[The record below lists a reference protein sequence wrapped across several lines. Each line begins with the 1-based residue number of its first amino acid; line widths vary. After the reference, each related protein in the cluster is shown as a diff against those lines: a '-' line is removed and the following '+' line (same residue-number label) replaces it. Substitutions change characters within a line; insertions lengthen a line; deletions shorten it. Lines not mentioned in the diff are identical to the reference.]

1 MRSNGLERMA
11 RRARQRSRRNVS
23 HAAAALSPFRLG
35 LLKGLQQPESA
46 SGLARRLGLP
56 RQQVNYHLR
65 ELERA
70 GFIEMSEARQ
80 RRGCTERIMRLT
92 SRVSFPRADEAA
104 APPSDARA
112 GQEGHSFASAHLL
125 AAASAVASEVA
136 ELRAR
141 ADAAGKRLVTTTLQ
155 SEIRFPTPDDY
166 RAFVEGLTA
175 AVARLVARHA
185 APDDPRSRAHRLTIT
200 LNPTLQARTERKEP

>member
-1 MRSNGLERMA
+1 MA
-11 RRARQRSRRNVS
+11 RRARQRSRHVGR
-23 HAAAALSPFRLG
+23 AAQALSPFRLG
-35 LLKGLQQPESA
+35 LLEGLREPESA

-56 RQQVNYHLR
+56 RQRINYHLR

-92 SRVSFPRADEAA
+92 SRVSFPGAGEAA
-104 APPSDARA
+104 PG
-112 GQEGHSFASAHLL
+112 GQEGHGFASAHLI
-125 AAASAVASEVA
+125 AAASAVAAEVA

-141 ADAAGKRLVTTTLQ
+141 ADAEGKRLLTTTLQ
-155 SEIRFPTPDDY
+155 SEIRFPTPGDY

-185 APDDPRSRAHRLTIT
+185 APDDPRSRAHRLTIA
-200 LNPTLQARTERKEP
+200 LNPMLQARTGRKP

>member
-1 MRSNGLERMA
+1 MA
-11 RRARQRSRRNVS
+11 STARQNIS
-23 HAAAALSPFRLG
+23 HAATALSPFRLG
-35 LLKGLQQPESA
+35 LLQGLQQPESA

-65 ELERA
+65 ELERG

-92 SRVSFPRADEAA
+92 SRVSFPRADA
-104 APPSDARA
+104 APPGEAH
-112 GQEGHSFASAHLL
+112 GGFASAHLI

-136 ELRAR
+136 ALSAG
-141 ADAAGKRLVTTTLQ
+141 GKRLVTTTLQ
-155 SEIRFPTPDDY
+155 SEISFPTPGDY

-185 APDDPRSRAHRLTIT
+185 APGDPRSRVHRLTIA
-200 LNPTLQARTERKEP
+200 LNPTLQARAERRAP

>member
-1 MRSNGLERMA
+1 MA
-11 RRARQRSRRNVS
+11 RRAHQRSRRHVR

-35 LLKGLQQPESA
+35 LLKGLEQPESA

-56 RQQVNYHLR
+56 RQQLNYHLR

-92 SRVSFPRADEAA
+92 SRVSFPRADQA
-104 APPSDARA
+104 APPAGEARA
-112 GQEGHSFASAHLL
+112 DREGHGFASAHLI

-141 ADAAGKRLVTTTLQ
+141 ADAEGKRLVTTTLQ

-200 LNPTLQARTERKEP
+200 VNPTLQARTERKRP

>member
-1 MRSNGLERMA
+1 MASARTTERRSPSQE
-11 RRARQRSRRNVS
+11 
-23 HAAAALSPFRLG
+23 AAALSPFRLG
-35 LLKGLQQPESA
+35 LLEGLQQPESA

-70 GFIEMSEARQ
+70 GFIELSEARQ
-80 RRGCTERIMRLT
+80 RRGCTERVMRLT
-92 SRVSFPRADEAA
+92 SRVSFPRADEGASAA
-104 APPSDARA
+104 VRKDQT
-112 GQEGHSFASAHLL
+112 GDGFASAHLL
-125 AAASAVASEVA
+125 AATSAVAAEVA

-141 ADAAGKRLVTTTLQ
+141 AEAHGKRLVTTTLQ
-155 SEIRFPTPDDY
+155 SELHFPTPADY

-175 AVARLVARHA
+175 AVTRLVARHA

-200 LNPTLQARTERKEP
+200 LNPVLRARTERKPS

>member
-1 MRSNGLERMA
+1 MRSRGLERMA
-11 RRARQRSRRNVS
+11 RRARQRSRRHVR

-35 LLKGLQQPESA
+35 LLKGLEQPSSA

-80 RRGCTERIMRLT
+80 RRGFTERIMRLT

-104 APPSDARA
+104 PPEARA
-112 GQEGHSFASAHLL
+112 DQDGHQFASAHLI
-125 AAASAVASEVA
+125 AAASAVACEGA

-141 ADAAGKRLVTTTLQ
+141 ADAKGKRL
-155 SEIRFPTPDDY
+155 
-166 RAFVEGLTA
+166 
-175 AVARLVARHA
+175 
-185 APDDPRSRAHRLTIT
+185 
-200 LNPTLQARTERKEP
+200 

>member
-1 MRSNGLERMA
+1 MPS
-11 RRARQRSRRNVS
+11 RARQTSRRRVS

-35 LLKGLQQPESA
+35 LLSGLQEPESA

-92 SRVSFPRADEAA
+92 SRVSFPRADET
-104 APPSDARA
+104 APPAARA
-112 GQEGHSFASAHLL
+112 DQEGHGFASAHLI

-141 ADAAGKRLVTTTLQ
+141 ADAHGKRLVTTTLQ

-185 APDDPRSRAHRLTIT
+185 APDDPKSRAHRLTIT
-200 LNPTLQARTERKEP
+200 LNPTLQARSDA

>member
-1 MRSNGLERMA
+1 MA
-11 RRARQRSRRNVS
+11 TRARHRSRTHVS
-23 HAAAALSPFRLG
+23 HAAVALSPFRLV
-35 LLKGLQQPESA
+35 LLKGLEQPESA

-92 SRVSFPRADEAA
+92 SRVSFSRSDE
-104 APPSDARA
+104 
-112 GQEGHSFASAHLL
+112 EGHGFASAHLI

-141 ADAAGKRLVTTTLQ
+141 ADAEGKRLVTTTLQ

-200 LNPTLQARTERKEP
+200 LNPTLQARTERTKP

>member
-1 MRSNGLERMA
+1 MRSSGLERMA
-11 RRARQRSRRNVS
+11 SRARQRSRRHVS
-23 HAAAALSPFRLG
+23 HAVAALSPFRLG
-35 LLKGLQQPESA
+35 LLNGLQQPESA

-92 SRVSFPRADEAA
+92 SQVSFPRADEAA
-104 APPSDARA
+104 SPELRA
-112 GQEGHSFASAHLL
+112 NQEGHGFASAHLI

-141 ADAAGKRLVTTTLQ
+141 ADAKGKRLVTTTLQ
-155 SEIRFPTPDDY
+155 SEIHFPTPDDY

-185 APDDPRSRAHRLTIT
+185 APGDPRSRAHRLTIT

>member
-1 MRSNGLERMA
+1 MA
-11 RRARQRSRRNVS
+11 RRARSRSRRHVR
-23 HAAAALSPFRLG
+23 HAAVALSPFRLG
-35 LLKGLQQPESA
+35 LLEGLRQPESA

-92 SRVSFPRADEAA
+92 SRVSFARADEA
-104 APPSDARA
+104 PPTDAHA
-112 GQEGHSFASAHLL
+112 GQGGDAFASAHLI

-200 LNPTLQARTERKEP
+200 LNPMLQARTERNEP

>member
-1 MRSNGLERMA
+1 MRCSSLERMA
-11 RRARQRSRRNVS
+11 PHARRRSRRQLS
-23 HAAAALSPFRLG
+23 PAAAALSPFRLG
-35 LLKGLQQPESA
+35 LLKGLQEPESA

-70 GFIEMSEARQ
+70 GFIEMSEERQ

-104 APPSDARA
+104 PPEVRA
-112 GQEGHSFASAHLL
+112 DQEGHGFASAHVI

-136 ELRAR
+136 ELRSR
-141 ADAAGKRLVTTTLQ
+141 AGQGARLVTTTLQ

-185 APDDPRSRAHRLTIT
+185 APDDPRSRGHRLTII
-200 LNPTLQARTERKEP
+200 LNPTLQARNERKES

>member
-1 MRSNGLERMA
+1 MA
-11 RRARQRSRRNVS
+11 RRAGQRSRRHIS

-92 SRVSFPRADEAA
+92 SRVSFPRAGEAA
-104 APPSDARA
+104 PAAD
-112 GQEGHSFASAHLL
+112 QEGHGFASAHLI

-141 ADAAGKRLVTTTLQ
+141 ADAGGKRLVTTTLQ

>member
-1 MRSNGLERMA
+1 MA
-11 RRARQRSRRNVS
+11 RRARQRRRRHVS
-23 HAAAALSPFRLG
+23 HTAAALSPFRLG
-35 LLKGLQQPESA
+35 LLKRLQQPESA

-56 RQQVNYHLR
+56 RQQLNYHLR

-70 GFIEMSEARQ
+70 GFIEMSEGRQ
-80 RRGCTERIMRLT
+80 RRGCIERIMRLT

-104 APPSDARA
+104 TPEVRA
-112 GQEGHSFASAHLL
+112 DQEGHGFASAYLI

-141 ADAAGKRLVTTTLQ
+141 ADVEGKRLVTTTLQ

-185 APDDPRSRAHRLTIT
+185 APDDPRSRAHRLTVT
-200 LNPTLQARTERKEP
+200 LNPMLQSRAERKEP

>member
-1 MRSNGLERMA
+1 MRSIGLERMA
-11 RRARQRSRRNVS
+11 RRARQRSRRHIR
-23 HAAAALSPFRLG
+23 HAAAALPPFRLG
-35 LLKGLQQPESA
+35 LLKRLEQPESA
-46 SGLARRLGLP
+46 SGLARQLGLP

-65 ELERA
+65 ALERA

-104 APPSDARA
+104 PPKLEDRA
-112 GQEGHSFASAHLL
+112 DQEGHGFASAHLI
-125 AAASAVASEVA
+125 AAASVVASEVA

-155 SEIRFPTPDDY
+155 SEIGFPTPDAY

-185 APDDPRSRAHRLTIT
+185 APDDPRSRRHRLTIT
-200 LNPTLQARTERKEP
+200 LNPALQALIERKGR

>member
-1 MRSNGLERMA
+1 MA
-11 RRARQRSRRNVS
+11 HRARQRRGRQVS
-23 HAAAALSPFRLG
+23 PAAAALSPFRLG

-65 ELERA
+65 KLERA
-70 GFIEMSEARQ
+70 GFIEISEARQ

-104 APPSDARA
+104 SPEVRA
-112 GQEGHSFASAHLL
+112 DQEGHGFASAHLI
-125 AAASAVASEVA
+125 AAASSVASEVA

-141 ADAAGKRLVTTTLQ
+141 ADASGKRVVTTTLQ

-200 LNPTLQARTERKEP
+200 LNPTLPARTERKEP

>member
-1 MRSNGLERMA
+1 MA
-11 RRARQRSRRNVS
+11 PSARKQPRQNVS
-23 HAAAALSPFRLG
+23 HAAVALSPFRLG
-35 LLKGLQQPESA
+35 LLKGLEEPESA

-92 SRVSFPRADEAA
+92 SRVSFPRADDD
-104 APPSDARA
+104 APPEVRA
-112 GQEGHSFASAHLL
+112 DQEGHGFASAHLL

-141 ADAAGKRLVTTTLQ
+141 AEAAGTRLVTTTLQ
-155 SEIRFPTPDDY
+155 SEIHFPTPDDY

-175 AVARLVARHA
+175 AVTRLVARHA

-200 LNPTLQARTERKEP
+200 LNPTLQARTERKAP